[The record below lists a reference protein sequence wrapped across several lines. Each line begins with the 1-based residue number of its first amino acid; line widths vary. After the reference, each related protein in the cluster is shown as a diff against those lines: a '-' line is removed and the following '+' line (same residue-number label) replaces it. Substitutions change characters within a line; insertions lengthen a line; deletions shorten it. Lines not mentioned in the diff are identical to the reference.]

1 MGKKLVV
8 PLLVAVVVA
17 LLIQGVVTGPLRG
30 LEKRLSDFLFTL
42 RGSFPEPDPR
52 IVLVTIDDQTLYNN
66 PYGTWPWRREHYADI
81 IEKISRHSPATVVL
95 TMVFDQPGD
104 LSGDKRLSR
113 VIRSAGNII
122 LTGFLMPD
130 EENPDRDPLY
140 IRAIPEFLSGAA
152 GDGFWNAV
160 LDRDGV
166 VRSVPLITRNYYGG
180 SRLYSLALVTVSHY
194 VGLGTEGIQIKDTS
208 VTISHGK
215 AGMDTSVPLEP
226 SGEYNN
232 MTVNFTGGARQFES
246 IPYHELFSGTGN
258 GLGLTGDVLGL
269 TGDFLRLTDD
279 GLGLTDDGL
288 GLTDD
293 SLGLTGDS
301 LGRTGDSLGRTG
313 DSLGLTGDSVDLT
326 DKIVLIGTT
335 LSGEHETYQA
345 PLGGKLAGVELLANA
360 VSTILERRFLRRC
373 SPAIDLSYLLVVS
386 VIGSVLFCLV
396 SPLWSW
402 AVGLLMGFGLWCTAL
417 FMFSRG
423 LVGPLAAPLLSLVV
437 LYLASLAY
445 HYTGERRAFRQYRR
459 EQDLLERDIEL
470 ARRIQKR
477 LMPDYPPAMSN
488 LSISAR
494 TRPARSLGGDFYDF
508 FMFDE
513 ERIGCVIADIS
524 GKGVSAALLMN
535 MIRSVFKTVIG
546 TMGEREDVLSVVN
559 HHVSNEEII
568 QESSFATCIYLVA
581 DIRKSSLTFS
591 NAGHSP
597 ALLFR
602 DGEPVAELK
611 AHGVPVGILKESTYR
626 SSSVPIHPGDV
637 IVLYTDGF
645 PEAHNV
651 QTEQFGTDRLIEI
664 VAACR
669 DSSPEEILE
678 RVFAEVDCFTEGR
691 SQFDDMTMVVFKVL
705 TSSAAHNE

>member
-269 TGDFLRLTDD
+269 TGDV
-279 GLGLTDDGL
+279 
-288 GLTDD
+288 
-293 SLGLTGDS
+293 LGLTGD
-301 LGRTGDSLGRTG
+301 
-313 DSLGLTGDSVDLT
+313 GLDLT